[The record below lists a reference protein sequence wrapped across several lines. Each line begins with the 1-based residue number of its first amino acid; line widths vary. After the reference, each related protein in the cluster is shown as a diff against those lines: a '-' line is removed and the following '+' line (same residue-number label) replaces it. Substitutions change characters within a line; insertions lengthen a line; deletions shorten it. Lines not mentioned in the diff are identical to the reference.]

1 LQKLTVPVVTRPGF
15 VTVAV
20 RVTTV
25 STTTLLEGII
35 ASVVV
40 VGVWAAMRESNTKGK
55 ARPKEAFFKKEPM
68 GRALLVVPPQT
79 PVVSYRKA
87 RGAGTPQLLTTITA
101 KNIPVQLKERK
112 RVATKV

>member
-1 LQKLTVPVVTRPGF
+1 MAQSVERTLQKLTVPVVTRPGF

-25 STTTLLEGII
+25 STTTLLEGLI

-79 PVVSYRKA
+79 PVVSLWS
-87 RGAGTPQLLTTITA
+87 QSI
-101 KNIPVQLKERK
+101 
-112 RVATKV
+112 